1 MKAILIIL
9 FFALDFIYAD
19 ECDNIM
25 VEYLKSYNPL
35 NFSNP
40 VVNSGTGYNDFGKY
54 DLCLDAKF
62 KYYLNKITFNTTS
75 DTVVPTFDAY
85 VGLCIPE
92 ICYDDTILENWKG
105 FLNKYTGIKKEN
117 IEVIKPLELNAL
129 YSKFDTICI
138 IFTVF
143 FVIFFIFGSGL
154 IYYIFLLLRKEKK
167 KNTNIIEANIN
178 DNNVNI
184 SKDTNKKS
192 IDESGINISG
202 VINNSIISN
211 CNDRVS
217 IPVKT
222 DNSTMIEENKQYNNL
237 CFDVIDTLFNGRRN
251 WYLCTKLPKE
261 KHIKLIYGI
270 KAVAMFIVIF
280 SSMITFYTSYPIPIR
295 NPEGTMEY
303 VRSFSWQFFFN
314 NSVCYDI
321 LFFISAFYL
330 SYKTINNN
338 ETSFLYSLKKIL
350 MKSLKCYPFYIIMF
364 IIYWKFFIYIID
376 GPVGGYLFNNE
387 IDSCNENY
395 PFILSMLPNLTLNF
409 FSSKGTPYHCFLY
422 TWFIS
427 NEFHF
432 YIIGV
437 ILLYIY
443 KKNYKV
449 FYPIF
454 IFLFLSFCSI
464 EIFILYKYEYG
475 VTFYEQHHKNYNHYI
490 ENYYTKL
497 YTRIT
502 PFLIGLL
509 CGIIYTNRY
518 NSNSVNIITNINK
531 STTIQVTLLSI
542 SYIIMVLIIFGVY
555 FIYAQSHIEF
565 VKNINLVSKV
575 MINFLF
581 RKFYVICLFLIM
593 IPLLSSKFYYLGGY
607 LSENC
612 FGYLNKI
619 TMAAYLVS
627 HLIIR
632 YILLNARYQLY
643 FDGWYFLF
651 YGTATI
657 ALSYV
662 IGFFMHFLM
671 VLPFKNLK
679 KYIFDT
685 EISNEY
691 DKLRDKE

>member
-1 MKAILIIL
+1 MKAILIFL
-9 FFALDFIYAD
+9 FFTFDFIYAD

-75 DTVVPTFDAY
+75 DKVVPTFDAY

-143 FVIFFIFGSGL
+143 FLIFFLFGSGL
-154 IYYIFLLLRKEKK
+154 IYYIIVLLGKEK
-167 KNTNIIEANIN
+167 KNTNIIEVNNN
-178 DNNVNI
+178 DNNVSI
-184 SKDTNKKS
+184 STGTNKQS
-192 IDESGINISG
+192 INDSIVSRF
-202 VINNSIISN
+202 NNNCIISN
-211 CNDRVS
+211 NNDRIS

-222 DNSTMIEENKQYNNL
+222 DNSRILEENKRTNYVI
-237 CFDVIDTLFNGRRN
+237 FDVIDTLFNGRRN

-261 KHIKLIYGI
+261 KNIKLIYGI

-303 VRSFSWQFFFN
+303 VRSFPWQFFFN

-330 SYKTINNN
+330 SYKTINNS

-350 MKSLKCYPFYIIMF
+350 MKSLKYYPFYIIMF
-364 IIYWKFFIYIID
+364 IIYWKFFIYLID

-387 IDSCNENY
+387 IDSCNKNY
-395 PFILSMLPNLTLNF
+395 PFILSMVPNLTLNF
-409 FSSKGTPYHCFLY
+409 FSSEGTPYHCFLY
-422 TWFIS
+422 SWFIS

-475 VTFYEQHHKNYNHYI
+475 VTFYEQHHKNHNNYI

-509 CGIIYTNRY
+509 CGIFYTNRH
-518 NSNSVNIITNINK
+518 NSNSSNIITNINK
-531 STTIQVTLLSI
+531 STLIQILLLSI
-542 SYIIMVLIIFGVY
+542 SYMIMLLIIFGVY
-555 FIYAQSHIEF
+555 FIYAQSHTEF
-565 VKNINLVSKV
+565 VNNINLLFKV

-581 RKFYVICLFLIM
+581 RKIYVICLFLIM
-593 IPLLSSKFYYLGGY
+593 IPLLSGKLYYLGGY
-607 LSENC
+607 LSEDC

-619 TMAAYLVS
+619 TMAAYLIS

-662 IGFFMHFLM
+662 IGFFMHFLF

-679 KYIFDT
+679 KYMFDI

>member
-1 MKAILIIL
+1 
-9 FFALDFIYAD
+9 
-19 ECDNIM
+19 
-25 VEYLKSYNPL
+25 
-35 NFSNP
+35 
-40 VVNSGTGYNDFGKY
+40 
-54 DLCLDAKF
+54 
-62 KYYLNKITFNTTS
+62 
-75 DTVVPTFDAY
+75 
-85 VGLCIPE
+85 
-92 ICYDDTILENWKG
+92 
-105 FLNKYTGIKKEN
+105 
-117 IEVIKPLELNAL
+117 
-129 YSKFDTICI
+129 
-138 IFTVF
+138 
-143 FVIFFIFGSGL
+143 
-154 IYYIFLLLRKEKK
+154 
-167 KNTNIIEANIN
+167 
-178 DNNVNI
+178 
-184 SKDTNKKS
+184 
-192 IDESGINISG
+192 
-202 VINNSIISN
+202 
-211 CNDRVS
+211 
-217 IPVKT
+217 
-222 DNSTMIEENKQYNNL
+222 
-237 CFDVIDTLFNGRRN
+237 
-251 WYLCTKLPKE
+251 
-261 KHIKLIYGI
+261 
-270 KAVAMFIVIF
+270 
-280 SSMITFYTSYPIPIR
+280 
-295 NPEGTMEY
+295 
-303 VRSFSWQFFFN
+303 
-314 NSVCYDI
+314 
-321 LFFISAFYL
+321 
-330 SYKTINNN
+330 
-338 ETSFLYSLKKIL
+338 
-350 MKSLKCYPFYIIMF
+350 MF

-422 TWFIS
+422 SWFIS

-555 FIYAQSHIEF
+555 FIYAQSHTEF